1 MLVIKGGKV
10 LTLDYDRI
18 IENAV
23 IIIDGPLIRAV
34 GENLPLPEDCTV
46 IDAAGKY
53 VLPGFI
59 DPHTHIGLDEEIY
72 AVEGDDVNEISD
84 PVTPELQALDGIN
97 LDDLAFAD
105 ALSGGVTRSISLPGS
120 ANVIGGQAVLLKHLA
135 ARPDE
140 MIYKNPAGLKAALGE
155 NPKRVYSQQKKA
167 PITRMASASLLRE
180 ALFVAGQNMDKIDL
194 NPREAYRQKPL
205 QSVLRK
211 EMPLMVH
218 AHRADDILTA
228 LRIKDEF
235 DIDMIIQHG
244 TEAFKVADELVK
256 RNVPV
261 LLGPLLVNRAKVE
274 MKEVSFKNAARL
286 DQQGVKFSFITDHP
300 VVPIKY
306 LRECA
311 AIAVREGLDEET
323 ALKALTI
330 TPAQILKID
339 HETGSITAGK
349 RADMVIFDGHPFD
362 FRSQVRHTI
371 VDGIL
376 WGEQNE

>member
-23 IIIDGPLIRAV
+23 IIIDGPLIKAV

-59 DPHTHIGLDEEIY
+59 DAHTHIGLDEEIY

-97 LDDLAFAD
+97 LEDLAFAD

-180 ALFVAGQNMDKIDL
+180 ALFVAGQNMNKSDL
-194 NPREAYRQKPL
+194 NPREVYRQKPL

-300 VVPIKY
+300 VIPIKY

-311 AIAVREGLDEET
+311 AIAVREGLDEGT
-323 ALKALTI
+323 ALRALTI

-339 HETGSITAGK
+339 HEIGSITAGK

-362 FRSQVRHTI
+362 FRSQVRYTI

-376 WGEQNE
+376 WGEKNG

>member
-59 DPHTHIGLDEEIY
+59 DAHTHIGLDEEIY

-244 TEAFKVADELVK
+244 TEAFKVAEELVK

-300 VVPIKY
+300 VIPIKY

-323 ALKALTI
+323 ALRALTI

-339 HETGSITAGK
+339 HEIGSITAGK

-362 FRSQVRHTI
+362 FRSQVRYTI

-376 WGEQNE
+376 WGEQNG